1 MMTRSDSPLVR
12 SPPLS
17 LTAAALL
24 CAAIAVAAAP
34 AAAQGP
40 PQPPPVP
47 DRGPADLL
55 YHTFSIAAVDPETGE
70 SGVAVA
76 TRNTCVGAAV
86 PWVRAGVGAVATQAN
101 SRIEYGQEL
110 LDLLARG
117 VAPAEALAQALAP
130 DADAARRQVG
140 VIALDGRSAQH
151 TGSATSPWA
160 GHRAGP
166 NHVTQGNLLVG
177 PEVVEAVART
187 FEASEGT
194 PRHLADRLVE
204 ALEAGHAAGGDARK
218 GRPQSAAVVVAD
230 PRPGIARRPD
240 RIAVNLQV
248 CEHADP
254 VAELRRLYGAVSQT
268 LGFRTLQQQAGADV
282 WQLKVLLHA
291 LGYFA
296 NAGDLT
302 LGPDAYLYTPEAVD
316 AVDRFRGDQGLSTP
330 EDGSP
335 PGLVDAETVA
345 RLWAAVE
352 QAGRADEIRRQL
364 LDATR
369 IRR

>member
-1 MMTRSDSPLVR
+1 MSRHGIHGPAFRATSAVLLALVALR
-12 SPPLS
+12 SPG
-17 LTAAALL
+17 
-24 CAAIAVAAAP
+24 P
-34 AAAQGP
+34 AHAQEH
-40 PQPPPVP
+40 
-47 DRGPADLL
+47 PADLT
-55 YHTFSIAAVDPETGE
+55 YHTFSIAAVDPTTGE

-86 PWVRAGVGAVATQAN
+86 PWVRAGVGAVATQA
-101 SRIEYGQEL
+101 SARLEYGTEL

-117 VAPAEALAQALAP
+117 VDPATALAQATA
-130 DADAARRQVG
+130 ADPGAARRQVG

-151 TGSATSPWA
+151 TGSATSPWT

-166 NHVTQGNLLVG
+166 NYVTQGNLLVG
-177 PEVVEAVART
+177 PEVLDAVARA
-187 FEASEGT
+187 FEASAGT

-204 ALEAGHAAGGDARK
+204 AMEAGYAAGGDARK

-230 PRPGIARRPD
+230 PRPGVARRPD
-240 RIAVNLQV
+240 GVAVNFQV

-254 VAELRRLYGAVSQT
+254 VGELRRLYGAVSQT
-268 LGFRTLQQQAGADV
+268 LGFRTLQQAAGADV

-296 NAGDLT
+296 HAGDLT
-302 LGPDAYLYTPEAVD
+302 LGPDAYLYTSEAVE
-316 AVDRFRGDQGLSTP
+316 AVDRFRADQGLSTP

-352 QAGRADEIRRQL
+352 GTGRAEEIRRQL
-364 LDATR
+364 LDVTR